1 MPRVARRSGT
11 RAEGPDDGTGHES
24 AHGTTVG
31 PRRGYAAAPSLGGS
45 SGAGSP
51 RGRVI
56 GPERA
61 GNARSRGV
69 DGEWWSRG
77 VYGRA
82 SSDGTTNAYSFAR
95 NRSSEPALAPSALM

>member
-1 MPRVARRSGT
+1 MGLGTSRRTARRSVPGVGT
-11 RAEGPDDGTGHES
+11 PRPRAS
-24 AHGTTVG
+24 
-31 PRRGYAAAPSLGGS
+31 AAPPGPAPHG
-45 SGAGSP
+45 
-51 RGRVI
+51 GRVI